1 MMTTYKT
8 HDRVVVTAGVHK
20 DKHGSIVFVSGQTA
34 SVKFDDK
41 YHGGTYYVGLDI
53 LQPEK

>member
-1 MMTTYKT
+1 MTTYKT